1 VLLTPTFFK
10 GRVALVIGGGAVAE
24 RKIKGLLLAGS
35 TVIVIAPEITE
46 TLQNLVTTG
55 KLTWEARYW
64 QTRDLD
70 IFTQALLVFA
80 ATNNSSVNREVALAT
95 RQLGRLVNVADD
107 PAACDFILPGIVRR
121 GELTLTV
128 STATTTE
135 SESSPALTAHLRQK
149 LEQTIGPEYSELV
162 ELLREVRPVVKAKI
176 PAPRRATLW
185 RQLINSEVL
194 TLLKAN
200 QPTEART
207 LIQTLIDAYHD

>member
-24 RKIKGLLLAGS
+24 RKVKGLLLAGS

-46 TLQNLVTTG
+46 ALQNLVATE
-55 KLTWEARYW
+55 KITWETRYW
-64 QTRDLD
+64 QSGDLA
-70 IFTQALLVFA
+70 IFAQAFLVFA
-80 ATNNSSVNREVALAT
+80 ATNNPSVNREVAVAA
-95 RQLGRLVNVADD
+95 RQLGRLINVADD
-107 PAACDFILPGIVRR
+107 PTACDFILPGIVRQ

-149 LEQTIGPEYSELV
+149 LEQTIGPEYSELAQ
-162 ELLREVRPVVKAKI
+162 LLREIRPLIKAKI
-176 PAPRRATLW
+176 PAPQRATLW
-185 RQLINSEVL
+185 KQLINSEVL
-194 TLLKAN
+194 TLLKTN
-200 QPTEART
+200 QPTEARS